1 MAYNI
6 DFRQAT
12 SDAPACL
19 TEYLNYLTTIKN
31 RSQLTALNYY
41 TDLRMFM
48 RFLKVKNKLVDANE
62 DFSEIKISDL
72 DDKYIKAVTL
82 TDAMEFLSFTVSE
95 RSNQAK
101 ARSRKAVSL
110 RQFYKFLTNNK
121 AWFAASPMLN
131 LELPSPKNA
140 LPKHLTLQECG
151 QLLHEGFKEFSSW
164 MDYRD
169 YAMIIMFLN
178 CGMRLSELVGLNL
191 SDYSRDN
198 RTLRVLGKGRKERI
212 IYLNDACVSALD
224 EYIDTTR
231 PHVEQTAIFLSA
243 NKTRINKRR
252 VQQIVDEQ
260 LQRAGL
266 SNLGITTHKLRHTA
280 ATLMYQHGGVDTL
293 VLKDILGHKSIA
305 TTEIYTHLSDENIKK
320 AMESN
325 PLSEEIEKK
334 KK

>member
-1 MAYNI
+1 MCS
-6 DFRQAT
+6 
-12 SDAPACL
+12 SD
-19 TEYLNYLTTIKN
+19 
-31 RSQLTALNYY
+31 
-41 TDLRMFM
+41 
-48 RFLKVKNKLVDANE
+48 
-62 DFSEIKISDL
+62 
-72 DDKYIKAVTL
+72 
-82 TDAMEFLSFTVSE
+82 
-95 RSNQAK
+95 
-101 ARSRKAVSL
+101 
-110 RQFYKFLTNNK
+110 
-121 AWFAASPMLN
+121 
-131 LELPSPKNA
+131 
-140 LPKHLTLQECG
+140 
-151 QLLHEGFKEFSSW
+151 
-164 MDYRD
+164 
-169 YAMIIMFLN
+169 
-178 CGMRLSELVGLNL
+178 LSELVGLNL